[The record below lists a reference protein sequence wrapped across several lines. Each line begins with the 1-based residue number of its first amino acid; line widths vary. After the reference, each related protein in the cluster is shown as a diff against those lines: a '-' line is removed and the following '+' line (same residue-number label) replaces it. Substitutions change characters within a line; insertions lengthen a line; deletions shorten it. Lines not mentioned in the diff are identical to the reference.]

1 MLHSLDLKK
10 FDIEDQCA
18 IGGNARKATGAVGK
32 MSGDS
37 ETALTTNSH
46 ANNTNVPA
54 LDHLSL
60 ASLEGER
67 LALLVGYQNV
77 NQVEDTT

>member
-10 FDIEDQCA
+10 FDIEDQRA

-67 LALLVGYQNV
+67 LTLLVGYQNV